1 MQHAHCSSNAEFQIW
16 VGHALGGVAP
26 CHALAELLAS
36 LENNFSPGWSRP
48 KGCDQPGFEMY
59 F

>member
-1 MQHAHCSSNAEFQIW
+1 MQHAQCSSNAAFKIW

-36 LENNFSPGWSRP
+36 LENNFS
-48 KGCDQPGFEMY
+48 GCDQPGFEMY